1 MDTEYEQVAELTG
14 HFTRI
19 RNRSRLNRREVLDA
33 LVLAESVIIGL
44 MAEVME
50 AEGVTDM
57 LQSQI
62 DGVTAYNRKLAGITA
77 SVATI
82 GRYGTA

>member
-1 MDTEYEQVAELTG
+1 
-14 HFTRI
+14 
-19 RNRSRLNRREVLDA
+19 
-33 LVLAESVIIGL
+33 

-77 SVATI
+77 SIIAA
-82 GRYGTA
+82 GRYGRA